1 MAVAFEDSLVYNEEL
16 VSKVKFF
23 FKKEDLSDPCFKLAL
38 VPSTSRLNYGLDQRT
53 GKTTLYPLVSVQ
65 NVFIFPGQ
73 TINALLRNIMN
84 SQISMIMLNI
94 LWRMSNGTGTFFIR
108 KENNTNFI
116 LFFIPVP
123 LFKRKGENIIQKR
136 SLYTFE
142 SINGSSFLTFF
153 VKLSVFQ
160 DN

>member
-94 LWRMSNGTGTFFIR
+94 HRRMSKSTFFNR
-108 KENNTNFI
+108 KESNPNFI
-116 LFFIPVP
+116 LCFIPVP
-123 LFKRKGENIIQKR
+123 YLKEKWTILMDPR
-136 SLYTFE
+136 L
-142 SINGSSFLTFF
+142 
-153 VKLSVFQ
+153 
-160 DN
+160 